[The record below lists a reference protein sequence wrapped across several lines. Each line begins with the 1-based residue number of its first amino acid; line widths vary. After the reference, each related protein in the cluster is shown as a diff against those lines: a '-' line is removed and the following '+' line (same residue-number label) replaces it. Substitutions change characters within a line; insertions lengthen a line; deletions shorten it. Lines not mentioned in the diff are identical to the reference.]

1 MKYIFLDTNIFFHFQ
16 YFEAI
21 DWLSE
26 ASTSECK
33 LMISPIVVD
42 ELDEKKIGTNK
53 LSSKARKVLNRL
65 EALMDIDNAEVQE
78 KVFIEVILNKPQK
91 KTYEEYE
98 LNFNEQDHRLIAS
111 ILEFRDKKG
120 DVDIVLCTNDIGPRL
135 RAKQYG
141 ITPLKLNEK
150 YLLPFQESEEEKTI
164 KKLERE
170 NRALKNK
177 IPILSLRFS
186 DSKEFVQFHVQS
198 GTDVDFEEF
207 KSKVMDDVK
216 SKNAYMEHVDPFK
229 NPAAL
234 ISQNMLGLTAEQINS
249 FNEKLDT
256 FFNAYEKAIVEFY
269 ENENR
274 KNLIFEFNL
283 VLVNSGNTPAEDIDI
298 HLHFPDGFELIETD
312 ELNDDIELPEPPY
325 RPKNQFDLG
334 SSPISS
340 FPSFYPNLEVGSN
353 IKFNSPTIKKINS
366 YDVDFYRKSLKHGYP
381 EELES
386 LSVVFGNYEEIK
398 NFQIEYEISAAN
410 MPDKIKGQ
418 LNVIFKK

>member
-16 YFEAI
+16 YFETI

-26 ASTSECK
+26 VSTSECK

-53 LSSKARKVLNRL
+53 LSNKARKVLNRL
-65 EALMDIDNAEVQE
+65 EELIDVDNAQIQE

-91 KTYEEYE
+91 KIYEEYE

-111 ILEFRDKKG
+111 ILEFRDEKDDK
-120 DVDIVLCTNDIGPRL
+120 DILLCTNDIGPRL

-150 YLLPFQESEEEKTI
+150 YLLPFQESDEEKTI

-177 IPILSLRFS
+177 IPFLSLRFS
-186 DSKEFVQFHVQS
+186 DSKEFVQFNVQN
-198 GTDVDFEEF
+198 GTNVDFEEF
-207 KSKVMDDVK
+207 KSKVMEDVK
-216 SKNAYMEHVDPFK
+216 SKNPYMEHLDPFK

-234 ISQNMLGLTAEQINS
+234 ISQNMFGLTAEQINS
-249 FNEKLDT
+249 FNEKLDI
-256 FFNAYEKAIVEFY
+256 FFNAYKKALVEFY
-269 ENENR
+269 ENEKR

-298 HLHFPDGFELIETD
+298 HLHFPDGFELVETD
-312 ELNDDIELPEPPY
+312 ELTDDIELPEPPY
-325 RPKNQFDLG
+325 RPKNQLDFG

-340 FPSFYPNLEVGSN
+340 FPSFSPNLDVVSN
-353 IKFNSPTIKKINS
+353 IKFNSPIIKKTNS
-366 YDVDFYRKSLKHGYP
+366 YDVDFHRKSLKHGYP

-386 LSVVFGNYEEIK
+386 LSVVFENDEEIK

-418 LNVIFKK
+418 LNAIFKK

>member
-16 YFEAI
+16 YFEEI

-26 ASTSECK
+26 ASTCECK

-42 ELDEKKIGTNK
+42 ELDKKKIGTNK

-65 EALMDIDNAEVQE
+65 EEMMDIDNAEIQE

-91 KTYEEYE
+91 KIYEEYE

-111 ILEFRDKKG
+111 ILEFRDKKK
-120 DVDIVLCTNDIGPRL
+120 DSDIVLCSNDIGPRL

-150 YLLPFQESEEEKTI
+150 YLLPIQESEEEKTI

-170 NRALKNK
+170 NRALKRK

-186 DSKEFVQFHVQS
+186 NSKEFVRFHVQNE
-198 GTDVDFEEF
+198 TEVDFEEF
-207 KSKVMDDVK
+207 KSKAMYDVK
-216 SKNAYMEHVDPFK
+216 NKNPYMENVDPFK
-229 NPAAL
+229 NPTAIL
-234 ISQNMLGLTAEQINS
+234 QNMLALTAEQINS

-256 FFNAYEKAIVEFY
+256 FFHDYERALEEFY

-283 VLVNSGNTPAEDIDI
+283 VLVNSGNSPAEDIDI
-298 HLHFPDGFELIETD
+298 HLHFPNGFELIETD
-312 ELNDDIELPEPPY
+312 EMNDDIELPEPPY
-325 RPKNQFDLG
+325 RPKNQFDFG
-334 SSPISS
+334 SSLISS
-340 FPSFYPNLEVGSN
+340 SPSIYPNLNIGSN
-353 IKFNSPTIKKINS
+353 IKFNSPTIKKTNS
-366 YDVDFYRKSLKHGYP
+366 YDVDFHRKSLKHGYP

-386 LSVVFGNYEEIK
+386 LSIVFGNYEEIK
-398 NFQIEYEISAAN
+398 NFKIEYEISAGN

-418 LNVIFKK
+418 LNAIFKK